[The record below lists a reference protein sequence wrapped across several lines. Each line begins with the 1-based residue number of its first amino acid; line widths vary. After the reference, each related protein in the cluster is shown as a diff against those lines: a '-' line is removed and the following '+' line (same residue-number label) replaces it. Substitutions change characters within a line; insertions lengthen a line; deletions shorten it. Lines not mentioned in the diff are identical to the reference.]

1 MPQIDSHRH
10 GKVFFTLVFPGSCRK
25 KDEQPRS
32 SLGYSYKLLLCLNCR
47 IIGSA
52 WNKARLL
59 VCGARLSAGLRDSFE
74 SDSEEFYQGQLQ
86 TLAVPSGHT
95 WGHGEQVTGLISSI
109 SSLITLGKGKDFSL
123 FFFFKG
129 SSSFH
134 AEGCW
139 ARGCL
144 WLASR
149 KETCLLFNKGLRAHC
164 SAVPPGA
171 HTERQN
177 CALTFQ
183 PLELPFISSPQP
195 ANGCSYTQV
204 HHKKQS

>member
-59 VCGARLSAGLRDSFE
+59 VCGARLSAGLGDSFE

-95 WGHGEQVTGLISSI
+95 WGHREQVTGLISSI

-123 FFFFKG
+123 LFLKDLQAFMQKAVG
-129 SSSFH
+129 H
-134 AEGCW
+134 EAVCG
-139 ARGCL
+139 
-144 WLASR
+144 WLAER
-149 KETCLLFNKGLRAHC
+149 KPVSF
-164 SAVPPGA
+164 
-171 HTERQN
+171 
-177 CALTFQ
+177 LTR
-183 PLELPFISSPQP
+183 
-195 ANGCSYTQV
+195 G
-204 HHKKQS
+204 

>member
-1 MPQIDSHRH
+1 MSELQNYRFCLEQGKAPGLWSTPFSWARGFIWIWLRRVLPGTTANAGCAFWSYMGTRGTSHRPH
-10 GKVFFTLVFPGSCRK
+10 FFHFLTDNPGERKRFFTS
-25 KDEQPRS
+25 
-32 SLGYSYKLLLCLNCR
+32 
-47 IIGSA
+47 
-52 WNKARLL
+52 
-59 VCGARLSAGLRDSFE
+59 
-74 SDSEEFYQGQLQ
+74 
-86 TLAVPSGHT
+86 
-95 WGHGEQVTGLISSI
+95 
-109 SSLITLGKGKDFSL
+109 
-123 FFFFKG
+123 FFKG
-129 SSSFH
+129 SPSFH

-183 PLELPFISSPQP
+183 PLELPFISSPRP

-204 HHKKQS
+204 HHKKQSWTLGSSCSLVREN